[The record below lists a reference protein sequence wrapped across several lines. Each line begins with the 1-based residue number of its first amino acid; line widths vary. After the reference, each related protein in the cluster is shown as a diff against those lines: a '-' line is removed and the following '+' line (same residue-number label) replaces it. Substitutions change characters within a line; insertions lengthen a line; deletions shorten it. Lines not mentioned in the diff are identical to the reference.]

1 MTAPVSFVSLLSH
14 PGVVMGRTDRS
25 DQIRHVDFQQGNIP
39 KDEEETQQCDQIGR
53 NPHGKQLNKAIPLS
67 HVRSCAFAVGIAGIV
82 RSA

>member
-1 MTAPVSFVSLLSH
+1 MR
-14 PGVVMGRTDRS
+14 RTDRS

-39 KDEEETQQCDQIGR
+39 KNEEEAQQCDQVGR

-67 HVRSCAFAVGIAGIV
+67 RVRSYAFVADMAGIV